1 MLNLLVLIFV
11 FILVFIFF
19 KYKEYSII
27 FLPLIN
33 VVADSTIGFFSGGI
47 HLGDVRVFF
56 ILFFILYYFYKNGI
70 KKDFVNAIVIF
81 IIIYTIILIFINSSN
96 YVYSSLYFLKVLIS
110 LLLFVIAKDFFRNI
124 DQLKKLSKNIEIAL
138 IVQIFFIIIANIFK
152 LGESQ
157 YVEGTFYEGMG
168 GAPTVFMFFCLC
180 FLPFIIAL
188 NDKKKKITMIKYLL
202 FFIIGFVTIIIAMR
216 RTTIFSMGVA
226 VLLYGMLSKNKT
238 KFVKLSVVFGFII
251 VLLWPVFQDRVM
263 TIYNYRFVEKSK
275 TIEEEGRVEESE
287 LVLNQVLEFNLQS
300 FFGQEPYNS
309 VSFNKKNYFKD
320 RQFHTFHSI
329 LLHGT
334 GIIGFLLFLLFFYS
348 IYWSIRVARNRF
360 QNDVFHKMYISC
372 MILLVVNL
380 IQITSFGI
388 EMITSNSFVYICIGA
403 FIGLSKNPNL
413 LLSHK
418 NESK

>member
-11 FILVFIFF
+11 FILVFLFF
-19 KYKEYSII
+19 KYKEYFILFI
-27 FLPLIN
+27 PLIN
-33 VVADSTIGFFSGGI
+33 VVADSTIGFFSGGV

-56 ILFFILYYFYKNGI
+56 ILFYIVYYFYKNGI
-70 KKDFVNAIVIF
+70 KKDFINAIIIF
-81 IIIYTIILIFINSSN
+81 IIAYTIILIFINSSN
-96 YVYSSLYFLKVLIS
+96 YVYSSLYFLKVVIS

-124 DQLKKLSKNIEIAL
+124 NQLKKLSKNIEVAL
-138 IVQIFFIIIANIFK
+138 IVQIFFILIANIFK
-152 LGESQ
+152 LGDSQ

-168 GAPTVFMFFCLC
+168 GAPTVFLFFGLC

-188 NDKKKKITMIKYLL
+188 NDKKKRITMIKYLL

-216 RTTIFSMGVA
+216 RTTIFSMGIA
-226 VLLYGMLSKNKT
+226 VLLFGILSKNKT
-238 KFVKLSVVFGFII
+238 RFVKLSIVFGFII
-251 VLLWPVFQDRVM
+251 VLLWPIFQDRVM

-275 TIEEEGRVEESE
+275 SIEEEGRVEETE
-287 LVLNQVLEFNLQS
+287 IVLNQVLEFNLQS

-309 VSFNKKNYFKD
+309 VNFNKKQFFLE

-334 GIIGFLLFLLFFYS
+334 GIIGFLLFLLFFYL
-348 IYWSIRVARNRF
+348 IYWSIRMAKNKLK
-360 QNDVFHKMYISC
+360 NDTFHMMYISC
-372 MILLVVNL
+372 MILLVVNI

-388 EMITSNSFVYICIGA
+388 ELITSNSFVYICIGA

-413 LLSHK
+413 LLSK
-418 NESK
+418 NESE